1 MKTEESSGGRISLT
15 KADMA
20 MNSIYEKVNRLQ
32 NLSQLSNHE
41 CQLPL
46 PKYQE
51 SGIFNAYIGPKS
63 QQFQNASTGYNG
75 SHLPLQQPQVMN
87 EK

>member
-1 MKTEESSGGRISLT
+1 MKADEGSHGRISLT
-15 KADMA
+15 KADLA

-32 NLSQLSNHE
+32 NISQLSGHE

-51 SGIFNAYIGPKS
+51 NGVFNSYIGPQS
-63 QQFQNASTGYNG
+63 QQFQNINSQSPKYNKD
-75 SHLPLQQPQVMN
+75 HQQ
-87 EK
+87 